1 MKSSLIACLAAL
13 ALLTACSSDDKSA
26 SAGGAGGSNAAGG
39 VGGLGGVGGRGV
51 AGNAIPG
58 SQEDLA
64 QNAGDRIFFDSDQ
77 SRLNDKARAIVERQ
91 VAWLRQNPQ
100 VSVWV
105 AGNCDER
112 GTQEYNLALG
122 ARRANSVRDY
132 LVSQGVPASRI
143 STVSFGKE
151 KPIDAG
157 SGDDADQ
164 HNRNAHT
171 AIVSGARMR

>member
-1 MKSSLIACLAAL
+1 MKSSLIACLTAL

-112 GTQEYNLALG
+112 GTEEYNLALG
-122 ARRANSVRDY
+122 QRRANADQAY
-132 LVSQGVPASRI
+132 LVANGIAKSRI
-143 STVSFGKE
+143 ETISYGKSR
-151 KPIDAG
+151 PINASSSPEG
-157 SGDDADQ
+157 WTE
-164 HNRNAHT
+164 NRNAIT
-171 AIVSGARMR
+171 SVK